1 MDVVDE
7 FVKAWMKDHK
17 RMDWKKCINE
27 GCANGHYKNY
37 KDARTLSITIKQSQS
52 WKKEHREKEH
62 WNEESRKS
70 FYSMSNLNKL
80 KLIVQ
85 LHTKE

>member
-17 RMDWKKCINE
+17 RMDWKKCFNE

-37 KDARTLSITIKQSQS
+37 KDARTLSITYHQVKS
-52 WKKEHREKEH
+52 KLEKRTPEKRTL
-62 WNEESRKS
+62 E
-70 FYSMSNLNKL
+70 
-80 KLIVQ
+80 
-85 LHTKE
+85 